1 MQMEEDFRRRLEG
14 VLSCPTAPFH
24 EGYVHAYLREAVRA
38 SRRLRDRIDAYGNL
52 EVIYG
57 AGRPKLY
64 FACHTDHPALL
75 SNGDGT
81 ATVKGGIRPEEL
93 VGAKLRTLDGTG
105 PGATVSGVVKK
116 ERPAVVR
123 IKGLVRK
130 GMPLILDLPDFRFSG
145 DRIRARAIDDLCAVA
160 ACMTAAD
167 RLARSNWK
175 GRVGFLFT
183 RAEEVGFVGALGW
196 AKATRLPRSTTIV
209 NLEMS
214 KALPHTPQGEGPIL
228 RIGDRLSIFSQEVAL
243 GLEAAAKAQEIPYQ
257 RALMDGGAC
266 EATVFSRAGF
276 RAGALCLPLH
286 NTHNHARGGG
296 MGLEN
301 VHQEDAENLVRWL
314 VAYARS
320 FGKRPPA
327 DRLDRRLESLW
338 RKERAKL
345 ERSADQGR
353 GT

>member
-1 MQMEEDFRRRLEG
+1 MEEDFRRRLEG
-14 VLSCPTAPFH
+14 VLSCPTAPYH
-24 EGYVHAYLREAVRA
+24 EGFVHAYLREAVRA
-38 SRRLRDRIDAYGNL
+38 SRRLRDRTDAYGNL
-52 EVIYG
+52 EVVYG

-81 ATVKGGIRPEEL
+81 ATVKGGIRPKEL
-93 VGAKLRTLDGTG
+93 VGAGLRSLDGEG
-105 PGATVSGVVKK
+105 PRVKVSAVVQEK
-116 ERPAVVR
+116 RPAIVR
-123 IKGLVRK
+123 IKGLVPK
-130 GMPLILDLPDFRFSG
+130 GTPLILDLPDFRFSG

-160 ACMTAAD
+160 ACLTAAD
-167 RLARSNWK
+167 RLTRSNWK
-175 GRVGFLFT
+175 GSVGFLFT

-196 AKATRLPRSTTIV
+196 ARATRLPRSTTIV

-214 KALPHTPQGEGPIL
+214 KALPHTPQGKGPIL
-228 RIGDRLSIFSQEVAL
+228 RIGDRLSIFSQEVTL
-243 GLEAAAKAQEIPYQ
+243 GLEATAKAKDIPHQ

-301 VHQEDAENLVRWL
+301 VHQADAEYLVRWV
-314 VAYARS
+314 VAYTRS
-320 FGKRPPA
+320 FGRLSPA
-327 DRLDRRLESLW
+327 DRLDRRLERLW
-338 RKERAKL
+338 RKERARL

-353 GT
+353 GI